1 MRQTL
6 SIGSGTQKDNAYLR
20 ADFYNFSLFRMKK
33 EDFGND
39 KRSAFEAK
47 TEAQKIAFGPVMF
60 QAARALVKL
69 GILDLVYAAGNSGIS
84 SGEIAHRLSISK
96 YGVEVL
102 LDAGLSMGIVMMKDE
117 KYILTKTGFFVL
129 NDSMTQVNMDF
140 VHDVC
145 YEPFFFLEESVRSGK
160 PEGLKVFGDWKT
172 IYPGLQFLPEKAKKS
187 WFGFDHYYS
196 DVAFPEIIPLISKD
210 KPAKLMDIGG
220 NTGKFAIQCATQIP
234 GLDVTIVDL
243 PDTLKVAQENVSE
256 AGLSERIGFYPADM
270 LDDTDEL
277 PSGFDAIWMSQF
289 LDCFSEDEILS
300 ILHRAVRAM
309 NHDSSLYI
317 LELFWDRQKYEA
329 SSYSLNATSLYFT
342 CLANGNSRMYH
353 STDMFRIIEKAGLRV
368 VESTDHIGISHTL
381 VKCRKANN

>member
-1 MRQTL
+1 
-6 SIGSGTQKDNAYLR
+6 
-20 ADFYNFSLFRMKK
+20 MKK

-69 GILDLVYAAGNSGIS
+69 GILKSVSEAGS
-84 SGEIAHRLSISK
+84 SGASPEEIADRLKLSE

-102 LDAGLSMGIVMMKDE
+102 LDAGLSMGIVRLHDE

-129 NDSMTQVNMDF
+129 NDSMTIVNMDF

-145 YEPFFFLEESVRSGK
+145 YEPFFSLEESVRTGK

-172 IYPGLQFLPEKAKKS
+172 IYPGLQFLPEQAKKS

-196 DVAFPEIIPLISKD
+196 DIAFPEIIPLLAKD
-210 KPAKLMDIGG
+210 NPLHLMDVGG
-220 NTGKFAIQCATQIP
+220 NTGKFAIQCVTQIP
-234 GLDVTIVDL
+234 GLEVTIVDL
-243 PDTLKVAQENVSE
+243 PDTLNAAQNIITEK
-256 AGLSERIGFYPADM
+256 GLGEKIHFFAADM
-270 LDDTDEL
+270 LDNKNSL
-277 PSGFDAIWMSQF
+277 PRGFDAIWMSQF
-289 LDCFSEDEILS
+289 LDCFSEEQIHS
-300 ILHRAVRAM
+300 ILTRAVTAM
-309 NHDSSLYI
+309 DDHSALYI

-353 STDMFRIIEKAGLRV
+353 STDMYRMIESAGLKIE
-368 VESTDHIGISHTL
+368 ESTDHIGISHTL
-381 VKCRKANN
+381 VKCRKIVR

>member
-1 MRQTL
+1 MR
-6 SIGSGTQKDNAYLR
+6 
-20 ADFYNFSLFRMKK
+20 K

-60 QAARALVKL
+60 QAAHALVKL
-69 GILDLVYAAGNSGIS
+69 GILDLVSKSGASGITS
-84 SGEIAHRLSISK
+84 LDIAGQLKLSV
-96 YGVEVL
+96 YGTEVL
-102 LDAGLSMGIVMMKDE
+102 LDAGLSMGIVMMQDE

-129 NDSMTQVNMDF
+129 NDSLTTVNMDF

-145 YEPFFFLEESVRSGK
+145 YQPAFFLEESVRSGK
-160 PEGLKVFGDWKT
+160 PEGLKIFGEWNT

-196 DVAFPEIIPLISKD
+196 DVAFPDIIPMIAKD
-210 KPAKLMDIGG
+210 QPSTLMDVGG
-220 NTGKFAIQCATQIP
+220 NTGRFAIQCVNQIP
-234 GLDVTIVDL
+234 GLNVTIVDL
-243 PDTLKVAQENVSE
+243 PDTLKAAEKNIREN
-256 AGLSERIGFYPADM
+256 GLSEKIHFFSADM
-270 LDDTDEL
+270 LDHENDL
-277 PSGFDAIWMSQF
+277 PAGFDAIWMSQF
-289 LDCFSEDEILS
+289 LDCFSDEQIHSILS
-300 ILHRAVRAM
+300 RAVKSM
-309 NHDSSLYI
+309 NEDSSLYI

-353 STDMFRIIEKAGLRV
+353 SVDFYNMIEKAGLRI

-381 VKCRKANN
+381 LKCKKA